1 MNWDYLVECGTIAQ
15 SDVDSL
21 FFTDDVEEAYQHI
34 SRSLH
39 EQASMGIL
47 GKGFGGASRRSS
59 MVTKGFGGAS
69 RRGSMLTK

>member
-1 MNWDYLVECGTIAQ
+1 VNWDYLVECGTIAQ

-34 SRSLH
+34 SRSLY

-47 GKGFGGASRRSS
+47 GKGFGGASRR
-59 MVTKGFGGAS
+59 
-69 RRGSMLTK
+69 GSMLTK